1 MALSFHEGGRLK
13 QDINL
18 MRYPIGADGK
28 LHEGDDGA
36 LYFRVSRE
44 YGTAHSKVSSS
55 VGHRAVRTALRVRRS
70 SRPRTICSS
79 IPITLDLPMANMA
92 SAMR

>member
-1 MALSFHEGGRLK
+1 MSLSSDGVVRRMALSFHEGGRLK

-36 LYFRVSRE
+36 LYFRASRE

-55 VGHRAVRTALRVRRS
+55 VAIGRFGRLCVCAGRLVRERFVLQYR
-70 SRPRTICSS
+70 
-79 IPITLDLPMANMA
+79 
-92 SAMR
+92 